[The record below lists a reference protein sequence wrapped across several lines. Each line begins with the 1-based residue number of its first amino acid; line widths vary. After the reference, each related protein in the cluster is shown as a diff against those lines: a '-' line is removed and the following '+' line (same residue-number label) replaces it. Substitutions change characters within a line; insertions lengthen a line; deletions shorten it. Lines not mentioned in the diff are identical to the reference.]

1 MSLKDRVRIEHEEVL
16 ADRWAVLKTT
26 RLQYRRSDGRWQ
38 TQQRE
43 TYDRGDGVAVLL
55 YHAPTRQVV
64 LTRQFRFPAFVKGY
78 HEPLVEVPAGTLDEG
93 TAEERMRAE
102 IEEETGFR
110 VGGPLRPVF
119 RAFMS
124 PGSVTERVHCFVAP
138 YDPAVRDGEGGGVA
152 DEGEDIEVFQPTL
165 DEALAMIERGEICDA
180 KTIML
185 LQYAALHLMAASPR

>member
-1 MSLKDRVRIEHEEVL
+1 MGLKDRVRVEHEELL

-26 RLQYRRSDGRWQ
+26 RLQYRRRDGCWQ

-55 YHAPTRQVV
+55 FDERSRRVV
-64 LTRQFRFPAFVKGY
+64 LTRQFRYPAFVKG
-78 HEPLVEVPAGTLDEG
+78 HADMLVEVPAGTLDEG

-102 IEEETGFR
+102 IEEETGFK
-110 VGGPLRPVF
+110 VTEVLRPVF

-138 YDPAVRDGEGGGVA
+138 YDPAQRVGEGGGVA
-152 DEGEDIEVFQPTL
+152 DEGEDIEVFEPTL
-165 DEALAMIERGEICDA
+165 EEALGMVERGEICDG

-185 LQYAALHLMAASPR
+185 LQWAALHAPLGRA